1 MLERLEAGLE
11 REAQATIARL
21 AIFTLAIFT
30 LINTTQERSPIDAL
44 FTIEPLSGH
53 LASSGVGC

>member
-1 MLERLEAGLE
+1 MLERLKAGLA
-11 REAQATIARL
+11 REAEATIARL

-30 LINTTQERSPIDAL
+30 LINTPQERSAIDAL

-53 LASSGVGC
+53 LANSGVGC